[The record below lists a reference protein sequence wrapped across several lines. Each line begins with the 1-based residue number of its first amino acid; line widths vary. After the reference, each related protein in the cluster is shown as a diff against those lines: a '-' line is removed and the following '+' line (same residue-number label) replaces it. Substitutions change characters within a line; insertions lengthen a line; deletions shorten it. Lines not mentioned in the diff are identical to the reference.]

1 MNYGFIYCL
10 ANEAMP
16 GIYKIGMT
24 ERAPSQRCFELSGST
39 SAPLAFKI
47 LCYGE
52 VDSALAVER
61 EIHGHFS
68 SHRINASRE
77 FFRVDYRN
85 IVDLFEQY
93 ANPVA
98 HTSDGVE
105 ESERARLMNA
115 FFCASGPEQKAQA
128 LIAAIRFSGA
138 RIWRDG
144 DSIRTSKKLAFDCW
158 MTGAAAGLKETIL
171 ELIPR
176 QEPVTRL
183 MTLVSPAKAT
193 EELDW

>member
-10 ANEAMP
+10 ASEAMP

-24 ERAPSQRCFELSGST
+24 ERAPSQRCFELSSST

-52 VDSALAVER
+52 VDNALSVER

-68 SHRINASRE
+68 SQRINASRE

-85 IVDLFEQY
+85 IVEMFDQY
-93 ANPVA
+93 ADPVA

-105 ESERARLMNA
+105 ESERARLMSA
-115 FFCASGPEQKAQA
+115 FFCANSTEQKAMA
-128 LIAAIRFSGA
+128 LLAALKFSGA

-144 DSIRTSKKLAFDCW
+144 DSIKTSKKLAFDSW

-193 EELDW
+193 EGLDW